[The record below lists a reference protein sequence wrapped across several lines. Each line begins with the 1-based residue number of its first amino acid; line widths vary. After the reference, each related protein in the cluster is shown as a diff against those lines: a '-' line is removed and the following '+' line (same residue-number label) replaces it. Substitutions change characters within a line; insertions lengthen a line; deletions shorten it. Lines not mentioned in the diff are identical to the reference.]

1 MKLGSFH
8 PLIEGWFRDRFGQ
21 PTEPQRLGW
30 PEITSGHDTL
40 IAAPTGSGK
49 TLAAFLVCIDR
60 LLRQS
65 LDGTLEDFTQ
75 VLYVSPLKALSNDI
89 HRNLESPLEEIHA
102 AAITAGLSLDPIH
115 VGVRTGDTP
124 SSKRQAMVRRPP
136 HIIVTTP
143 ESLYL
148 LLTSP
153 KAREI
158 LRRVNTVIV
167 DEIHALARDK
177 RGSHLT
183 LTLERLDAL
192 CDSRPT
198 RIGLSATQKPLERIA
213 RFLVGEREVAGAGP
227 RCRMIDVGHLREL
240 DLNIEV
246 PPSELS
252 AVCSNEQWDE
262 VYARLVELIV
272 THRSTLIFVNTR
284 RLAERIAHRLSE
296 TLGSEAVASH
306 HGSLSRDLRLNAEQ
320 RLKSGQLRAIVATAS
335 LELGID
341 VGYIDLVCQIGS
353 PRSIATLLQ
362 RVGRAGHSLTAVPK
376 GRFFPLTRDDLLEGL
391 SLLRAVR
398 LGRLDQ
404 VEIPEK
410 PLDILAQ
417 QIVAAVAVDAWSED
431 DLFALCRRAFPY
443 RDLARSAFDSI
454 VTMLSEGIEGSRR
467 YGAYL
472 HRDRINGMLRARR
485 GARLAA
491 VTSGGA
497 IPDNADYFVY
507 TEDSRTLVGT
517 VNEDFAI
524 ESMAGDIFLLGN
536 TSWRIRAVRGGEV
549 IVRDAEGAPA
559 NVPFWLGESPGRTEE
574 LSAELSGLREQLAE
588 RLNDAD
594 ERPQAQHEAIAW
606 MRDEC
611 GVGHHAATQAVN
623 YVATQ
628 MAAVEVVP
636 SRRNIVFERFFDE
649 SGGMQLVIHAP
660 LGARINRAWGL
671 ALRKRFCRSFNF
683 ELQASADDNGIVLS
697 LGPQH
702 SFVLDDMFRM
712 VNPGN
717 VEPILKQA
725 LLASPMFLIRWRWN
739 ATRAL
744 AVLRRQGGKKV
755 PPPLQRFRADDILT
769 AVFPSSTACL
779 ENVVGDIEIPDH
791 PLVAQTVD
799 DCLHEAMDLPR
810 LLELLHDVQRGE
822 VTLLARDTREPSPFC
837 HERLNANPYAFLDD
851 APLEERRA
859 RAVATRRTLSPEDV
873 RDLARLDPEA
883 IAQVRREAWPLVRDA
898 DELHDALLSMVALPA
913 EEGQPWQPWF
923 SELCDTGRACEVLLN
938 VSPNATLT
946 MWVAAERWPWIEVIY
961 PGAVPR
967 PELCLPEEL
976 RESPSEQDA
985 IVDLVRGY
993 VEVRGPTTTKRIA
1006 DALALTSTSVAA
1018 ALATLE
1024 SKGQAMRGTFE
1035 TLPTPTDVS
1044 NGHPSDVA
1052 EQWCERRLLAR
1063 IHRLTLSSA
1072 RQRVRPVDPHV
1083 FLQFLCEHQHVTE
1096 TAKLDGQHSLAE
1108 IVAQLQGFELAAG
1121 AWEVDIFPARLKT
1134 YDPDWL
1140 DDLTMR
1146 GEVMWGRLRVPRFSE
1161 PSSQRAR
1168 LTPAVPIAF
1177 VPRSELR
1184 RLLPEASEDAEPCIG
1199 VPLDVLETLRS
1210 EGAQFTDDLLAATGL
1225 LPAQL
1230 DDALAQLV
1238 ALGWVTAD
1246 GLGAIRPRIS
1256 PDNGRRA
1263 RQHHQRRHRPQ
1274 RTPRST
1280 KVAGRWSLLPRPAA
1294 PQAVAERG
1302 EAWANV
1308 LLNRY
1313 GVVFRDLLTREAAAP
1328 PWREIVPTLRRMEAR
1343 GEVLGGRFVSG
1354 VAGEQYATSSAI
1366 ERLRHLRDQP
1376 PSNTWHVISA
1386 VDPLN
1391 LVGIV
1396 TPDARIPAKRSN
1408 TLALMDGVLVA
1419 SRIAGEVAYHRQFDM
1434 AETQQLERALRVN
1447 GVVRTADL
1455 AADHAARQAEAI
1467 ST

>member
-1 MKLGSFH
+1 MNSGMFH
-8 PLIEGWFRDRFGQ
+8 PLIEQWFGDRFGQ

-30 PEITSGHDTL
+30 PEIVSGRDTL

-75 VLYVSPLKALSNDI
+75 VVYVSPLKALSNDV

-102 AAITAGLSLDPIH
+102 AAIEAGLSLDPIR
-115 VGVRTGDTP
+115 VAVRTGDTP
-124 SSKRQAMVRRPP
+124 SSRRQAMLRRPP
-136 HIIVTTP
+136 HILVTTP

-158 LRRVNTVIV
+158 LRRANTVIV

-177 RGSHLT
+177 RGSHLA

-192 CDSRPT
+192 CDTRPT
-198 RIGLSATQKPLERIA
+198 RIGLSATQRPAERMA
-213 RFLVGEREVAGAGP
+213 KFLVGQHDDSAEGQP
-227 RCRMIDVGHLREL
+227 CRIIDVGHLRAL
-240 DLNIEV
+240 DLNVEV

-252 AVCSNEQWDE
+252 AVCSHEQWDE
-262 VYARLVELIV
+262 VYTRLVELIT

-284 RLAERIAHRLSE
+284 RLAERVAHRLSE
-296 TLGSEAVASH
+296 TLGADAVASH
-306 HGSLSRDLRLNAEQ
+306 HGSLSRELRLSAEK
-320 RLKSGQLRAIVATAS
+320 RLKSGELRAIVATAS

-362 RVGRAGHSLTAVPK
+362 RVGRAGHSLSAVPK
-376 GRFFPLTRDDLLEGL
+376 GRLFPLTRDDLLEGL
-391 SLLRAVR
+391 SLLRAVHA
-398 LGRLDQ
+398 GRLDQ
-404 VEIPEK
+404 VEVPEK

-417 QIVAAVAVDAWSED
+417 QIVATVAADEWSED
-431 DLFALCRRAFPY
+431 DLFNLFRRAFPY
-443 RDLARSAFDSI
+443 RNLSRLEFDSI
-454 VTMLSEGIEGSRR
+454 ITMLSEGIEGSRR

-485 GARLAA
+485 SARLAA
-491 VTSGGA
+491 ITSGGA

-559 NVPFWLGESPGRTEE
+559 TVPFWLGESPARTEE
-574 LSAELSGLREQLAE
+574 LSSELSGLREQIAE
-588 RLNDAD
+588 RLSSND
-594 ERPQAQHEAIAW
+594 ESPQAVREAIEW
-606 MRDEC
+606 IRDACKAGEY
-611 GVGHHAATQAVN
+611 AATQAVQ
-623 YVATQ
+623 YVAAQ
-628 MAAVEVVP
+628 LAAIEVVP
-636 SRRNIVFERFFDE
+636 SRRQIVFERFFDE

-702 SFVLDDMFRM
+702 SFVLDDMFHM
-712 VNPGN
+712 IHPDNA
-717 VEPILKQA
+717 ESILKQA

-791 PLVAQTVD
+791 PLVAQTVG

-810 LLELLHDVQRGE
+810 WLELLRDIKRGE
-822 VTLLARDTREPSPFC
+822 VTLLARDTREPSPFS

-859 RAVATRRTLSPEDV
+859 RAVATRRTFSPEDV

-883 IAQVRREAWPLVRDA
+883 IAQVRREAWPVVRDA
-898 DELHDALLSMVALPA
+898 DELHDALLSMVALSA
-913 EEGQPWQPWF
+913 EEGLPWRPWF
-923 SELCDTGRACEVLLN
+923 TELCDAGRACEVSLAEGR
-938 VSPNATLT
+938 S
-946 MWVAAERWPWIEVIY
+946 MWVAAERWPWVEAIY
-961 PGAVPR
+961 PHAIAR
-967 PELCLPEEL
+967 PELCLPEAL
-976 RESPSEQDA
+976 QESPNRNDA

-993 VEVRGPTTTKRIA
+993 VEVRGPQTARGIA
-1006 DALALTSTSVAA
+1006 DELSLPATAIEA
-1018 ALATLE
+1018 ALASLE
-1024 SKGQAMRGTFE
+1024 TKGQTMRGTFE
-1035 TLPTPTDVS
+1035 TLPTVAGTN
-1044 NGHPSDVA
+1044 NGHANDVP

-1063 IHRLTLSSA
+1063 IHRLTLAGA
-1072 RQRVRPVDPHV
+1072 RQRVRPVEPRV
-1083 FLQFLCEHQHVTE
+1083 FLQFLCEHQHVTQGS
-1096 TAKLDGQHSLAE
+1096 LPDGRHALME
-1108 IVAQLQGFELAAG
+1108 VIAQLQGFELAAG
-1121 AWEVDIFPARLKT
+1121 AWEVDIFPARMKS
-1134 YDPDWL
+1134 YDADWL
-1140 DDLTMR
+1140 DELCMQ
-1146 GEVMWGRLRVPRFSE
+1146 GEVVWGRLRVPRLSE
-1161 PSSQRAR
+1161 QSSRHPR
-1168 LTPAVPIAF
+1168 LTPAAPLAF
-1177 VPRSELR
+1177 VLRSELR
-1184 RLLPEASEDAEPCIG
+1184 KLLPEPSDDAEPCTG
-1199 VPLDVLETLRS
+1199 VALDVLETLQAD
-1210 EGAQFTDDLLAATGL
+1210 GAQFTDDLIAATSL

-1238 ALGWVTAD
+1238 ALGLVTAD
-1246 GLGAIRPRIS
+1246 GFGAIRPRVS
-1256 PDNGRRA
+1256 SVKGHRA
-1263 RQHHQRRHRPQ
+1263 RRHQQRRHRSRRPS
-1274 RTPRST
+1274 RSA
-1280 KVAGRWSLLPRPAA
+1280 KSAGRWSLLPRRRVS
-1294 PQAVAERG
+1294 QTVAERG
-1302 EAWANV
+1302 EAWAKV
-1308 LLNRY
+1308 LLQRY
-1313 GVVFRDLLTREAAAP
+1313 GVVFRDLLARESAAP
-1328 PWREIVPTLRRMEAR
+1328 PWSQIVPVLRRMEAR
-1343 GEVLGGRFVSG
+1343 GEVQGGRFVSD
-1354 VAGEQYATSSAI
+1354 VAGEQYAIPSAV
-1366 ERLRHLRDQP
+1366 ERLRHFRDQA
-1376 PSNTWHVISA
+1376 PSNSWHVISA

-1391 LVGIV
+1391 LIGII
-1396 TPDARIPAKRSN
+1396 TSDARIPAKRSN

-1419 SRIAGEVAYHRQFDM
+1419 SRIAGDVHCYRQFDT
-1434 AETQQLERALRVN
+1434 EERQKLERALRVN
-1447 GVVRTADL
+1447 AVVR
-1455 AADHAARQAEAI
+1455 AADFAADQAARQMEIVPA
-1467 ST
+1467 